1 MGKQSSCALPLLIPF
16 SLIICSCCSVPAVLE
31 VGVGTGRNMTLYP
44 AGVQSV
50 EGVDSSPEMLAQ
62 ARAKYAQLSGS
73 AESAAASNHASTAA
87 ANSAPAAA
95 AASPASASSVSAAGA
110 SGQSPPP
117 TSFLLTDASSLPRAS
132 CSFDTVVDTFGLCSY
147 EDPALVLREMA
158 RVVRPASQGG
168 RILLL
173 EHGKSQHDW
182 LNKLL
187 LWQGRKHCRAWGCDL
202 DRDIPRL
209 VADSGLRIVEQ
220 QVLKQGTLRMY
231 VLAPTKRSRELAA
244 AAAEAAAEAA
254 ATASSTITPAAA
266 PAAAELED
274 VSQ

>member
-1 MGKQSSCALPLLIPF
+1 
-16 SLIICSCCSVPAVLE
+16 
-31 VGVGTGRNMTLYP
+31 MTLYP

-62 ARAKYAQLSGS
+62 ARAKYAQLTGS
-73 AESAAASNHASTAA
+73 AEAAAASNHASTAA
-87 ANSAPAAA
+87 TNSAPVAAA
-95 AASPASASSVSAAGA
+95 AAPASVSSASAAGA

-117 TSFLLTDASSLPRAS
+117 TSFLLTDASSLPHES

-254 ATASSTITPAAA
+254 ATASSTITPAA
-266 PAAAELED
+266 PTAAELED
-274 VSQ
+274 ASQ

>member
-1 MGKQSSCALPLLIPF
+1 
-16 SLIICSCCSVPAVLE
+16 
-31 VGVGTGRNMTLYP
+31 
-44 AGVQSV
+44 
-50 EGVDSSPEMLAQ
+50 MLAQ
-62 ARAKYAQLSGS
+62 ARAKYAQLSGT

-95 AASPASASSVSAAGA
+95 AASPASASSASAAAAGA

-117 TSFLLTDASSLPRAS
+117 TSFLLTDASSLPHES

-147 EDPALVLREMA
+147 ENPALVLREMA

-202 DRDIPRL
+202 DRDIPQL

-254 ATASSTITPAAA
+254 ATASSTITPAA

-274 VSQ
+274 ASQ